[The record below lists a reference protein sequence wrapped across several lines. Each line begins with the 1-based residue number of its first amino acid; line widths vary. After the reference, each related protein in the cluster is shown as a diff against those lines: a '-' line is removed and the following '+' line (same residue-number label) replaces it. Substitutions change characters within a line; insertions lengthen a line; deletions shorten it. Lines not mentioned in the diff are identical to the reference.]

1 MCGIV
6 GYSSTSNSIELSEF
20 VSMIKSLD
28 YRGYDSW
35 GFTFKDADQLKTEKQ
50 LGKIETPNQQGSAT
64 FVIGHTRW
72 ATQGKVTK
80 DNTHQ
85 HTSNSNKI

>member
-6 GYSSTSNSIELSEF
+6 GYSSTSNSIELSKF

-35 GFTFKDADQLKTEKQ
+35 GFTFKDEDQLKTKRQ
-50 LGKIETPNQQGSAT
+50 YMAT
-64 FVIGHTRW
+64 AHLLKAMYYFSILDYPI
-72 ATQGKVTK
+72 KK
-80 DNTHQ
+80 
-85 HTSNSNKI
+85 